1 MPASPGD
8 PASPSPFLAGIW
20 ALTVMPQVLGIALPL
35 QTLPK
40 PAAAIRKHEH
50 TSAWGL
56 CLLVPHLIFAAEYTG
71 NARLNY
77 TDLSPPEILTQNSGS
92 NRTCEVVLK

>member
-8 PASPSPFLAGIW
+8 PANPSPFLAGIW

-35 QTLPK
+35 QTLRK

-50 TSAWGL
+50 TSAGGSAFL
-56 CLLVPHLIFAAEYTG
+56 YPISSLLQ
-71 NARLNY
+71 N
-77 TDLSPPEILTQNSGS
+77 TQE
-92 NRTCEVVLK
+92 TLD